1 MTGPHRHPENTIRRA
16 EIVKALKKYPGMPA
30 RTMARM
36 MHKGDP
42 ALFPSI
48 ESTRSLIRVV
58 TGTSGESKRKAIVD
72 KSLFRPKKVSGA
84 DPWEDMMPESWS
96 EPIVPFILPKSIR
109 SLLVLSDIHVPFH
122 DIDALKIAVKYGIA
136 AKPDAVLLNGD
147 TLDFYAISDHEKDP
161 RKVKWQGELEAGRAI
176 LRMVR
181 SAFPNIPVYFKEGN
195 HDFRLERH
203 LMKHAPVLIGM
214 PEFEIP
220 TLLRFA
226 EVGVQHIAN
235 KRLIYAGELTI
246 GHGDEWKGGGGMTP
260 ARWAGMKAKDNVL
273 LGHFHRISEH
283 IDTTIR
289 GKSLGYWST
298 GCLCEKQ
305 PQYHPHMNNW
315 HHGFAMVHVNEDGS
329 FEVDNKK
336 IINGK
341 VR

>member
-36 MHKGDP
+36 LHKGDP
-42 ALFPSI
+42 ALFPSL

-58 TGTSGESKRKAIVD
+58 TGTSGENKRKAIVD

-147 TLDFYAISDHEKDP
+147 TLDFYALSDHEKDP
-161 RKVKWQGELEAGRAI
+161 RKVRWAEELESCRAV
-176 LRMVR
+176 LRMIR
-181 SAFPNIPVYFKEGN
+181 SAFPDAPIYFKAGN
-195 HDFRLERH
+195 HEYRMERH
-203 LMKHAPVLIGM
+203 LMKYAPVLIGM
-214 PEFEIP
+214 AEFEMP
-220 TLLRFA
+220 TLLRMG
-226 EVGVQHIAN
+226 EVGVEYIAN
-235 KRLIYAGELTI
+235 KRMIYAGELTI
-246 GHGDEWKGGGGMTP
+246 GHGDEWKGGGGINP
-260 ARWAGMKAKDNVL
+260 ARWTSLRARENAL
-273 LGHFHRISEH
+273 IGHFHRASEH
-283 IDTTIR
+283 IERTVR
-289 GKSLGYWST
+289 GKVRGYWST
-298 GCLCEKQ
+298 GCLCELQ
-305 PQYHPHMNNW
+305 PAYLTQNDW
-315 HHGFAMVHVNEDGS
+315 CHGFAMVHLDADGS
-329 FEVDNKK
+329 FEVSNHK
-336 IINGK
+336 IVNGK

>member
-1 MTGPHRHPENTIRRA
+1 MRGYNNGPENLLRRKR
-16 EIVKALKKYPGMPA
+16 IVKALKDFPEAGNRTIA
-30 RTMARM
+30 RALHAENT
-36 MHKGDP
+36 

-48 ESTRSLIRVV
+48 EIARGLVCTIR
-58 TGTSGESKRKAIVD
+58 GAKGKSSAKLVD
-72 KSLFRPKKVSGA
+72 KSLFRPKGVSGV
-84 DPWEDMMPESWS
+84 DTWEDLMPESWS

-122 DIDALKIAVKYGIA
+122 DIEALKIAIRYGIA

-161 RKVKWQGELEAGRAI
+161 RKVKWQGELEAGRQV

-181 SAFPNIPVYFKEGN
+181 NAFPNIPIYFKEGN
-195 HDFRLERH
+195 HDYRLERH

-226 EVGVQHIAN
+226 ETGITHIAN
-235 KRLIYAGELTI
+235 KRMVYAGELTI
-246 GHGDEWKGGGGMTP
+246 GHGDEWKGGGGINP
-260 ARWAGMKAKDNVL
+260 ARWTSLRARENALV
-273 LGHFHRISEH
+273 GHFHRASEH
-283 IDTTIR
+283 IERTVRSKTR
-289 GKSLGYWST
+289 GYWST
-298 GCLCEKQ
+298 GCLCELQ
-305 PQYHPHMNNW
+305 PAYLPFNDW
-315 HHGFAMVHVNEDGS
+315 CHGFAVVNIEADGS
-329 FEVDNKK
+329 FEVENKK